1 MSKFTNLSMTTQ
13 DVFRYRTD
21 AQNYKAIQSAIE
33 ILKKYTPDNHI
44 SISILREQGEAIKRS
59 LDCCHIDVP
68 GAIYGDFMKK
78 S

>member
-1 MSKFTNLSMTTQ
+1 MSKFTSSSMTTQ
-13 DVFRYRTD
+13 DAFRYHTD
-21 AQNYKAIQSAIE
+21 VQNYKAIQSAIE

-59 LDCCHIDVP
+59 LDYCKIDIS
-68 GAIYGDFMKK
+68 GAIFDDFMKK